1 MNSLELNNNLI
12 SNSPHKLSKL
22 KRKEKYY
29 KNVIKF
35 FIYFLI
41 FFFIFCIS
49 LIIIY
54 KKNKL
59 YNNINSYNYNIKSLT
74 KNIEQINIEINNN
87 IKLNKK
93 YKIDLESL
101 NEKEEIE
108 NFNLNNL
115 KKDLEETKNEFSYL
129 NLKLNELN
137 NKNN

>member
-29 KNVIKF
+29 KNVIKY

-59 YNNINSYNYNIKSLT
+59 YNNINSYNYNIKILT
-74 KNIEQINIEINNN
+74 NNIEQINIEINNN
-87 IKLNKK
+87 IKLNNK
-93 YKIDLESL
+93 Y
-101 NEKEEIE
+101 
-108 NFNLNNL
+108 
-115 KKDLEETKNEFSYL
+115 
-129 NLKLNELN
+129 
-137 NKNN
+137 NKQINIIYK

>member
-12 SNSPHKLSKL
+12 SNSPHILSKL

-74 KNIEQINIEINNN
+74 KNIEQINIEINKN
-87 IKLNKK
+87 IKLNNK
-93 YKIDLESL
+93 YKIDLENL
-101 NEKEEIE
+101 KEKEEIE

>member
-1 MNSLELNNNLI
+1 MYSLELNNNLI
-12 SNSPHKLSKL
+12 SISPHKLSKL

-29 KNVIKF
+29 KNIKKF

-41 FFFIFCIS
+41 YLFIFCIS

-59 YNNINSYNYNIKSLT
+59 YNNINSYNYNIKILT
-74 KNIEQINIEINNN
+74 NNIEQINIEINNN
-87 IKLNKK
+87 VKLNNK
-93 YKIDLESL
+93 YKIDLENL

-108 NFNLNNL
+108 NFKLNNL
-115 KKDLEETKNEFSYL
+115 KKELNETKNEFS
-129 NLKLNELN
+129 KLNELN

>member
-12 SNSPHKLSKL
+12 SNSPHILSKL

-59 YNNINSYNYNIKSLT
+59 YSNIN
-74 KNIEQINIEINNN
+74 
-87 IKLNKK
+87 
-93 YKIDLESL
+93 
-101 NEKEEIE
+101 
-108 NFNLNNL
+108 
-115 KKDLEETKNEFSYL
+115 
-129 NLKLNELN
+129 
-137 NKNN
+137 